1 MAYTNETLPKQEF
14 DSNIQHPATMKI
26 GSKRFI
32 VPLWVEVSEDF
43 DLDKA
48 ISDGLIVNTAK
59 YTPKVAENEWPIEGS
74 TGNQYTVKLN
84 SSGSYTCDCMGF
96 RRAKDGKC
104 KRVKHVISENC

>member
-48 ISDGLIVNTAK
+48 ISDGLIVNTTK
-59 YTPKVAENEWPIEGS
+59 YTPRVTENQWPIEGS
-74 TGNQYTVKLN
+74 TGNLYTSNMLL
-84 SSGSYTCDCMGF
+84 
-96 RRAKDGKC
+96 AKIVNNFLEIIDQNFL
-104 KRVKHVISENC
+104 VQ